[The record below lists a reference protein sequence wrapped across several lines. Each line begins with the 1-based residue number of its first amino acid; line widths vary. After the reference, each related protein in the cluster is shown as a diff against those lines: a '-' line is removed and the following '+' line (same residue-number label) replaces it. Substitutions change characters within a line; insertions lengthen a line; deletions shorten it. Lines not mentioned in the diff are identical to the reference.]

1 MCVPGLPEWEVLG
14 CVVHE
19 YAASTHESSIE
30 GVTQRAECLGTREA
44 GLGTRHLIISKH
56 LLKVQY
62 L

>member
-30 GVTQRAECLGTREA
+30 GVTQRAESLGTKET
-44 GLGTRHLIISKH
+44 GLGTRHVVISNIC
-56 LLKVQY
+56 
-62 L
+62 